1 VPSAAAAGSEW
12 TVTVTFP
19 SGPLGGILQASTAVR
34 LQGANEAGG
43 PKSD

>member
-19 SGPLGGILQASTAVR
+19 SGPLGGLLQASTAVR
-34 LQGANEAGG
+34 LQGADDADV
-43 PKSD
+43 PRRD